1 MLTKIVNFFSKLFA
15 KIRTLD
21 FLALLALRLYLVP
34 IFWMSGTTKL
44 YALESTIHWF
54 GHPERGLDLPFPEL
68 MAYLATFTE
77 IAGAVLLLIGL
88 AVRWI
93 SIPLM
98 VVMVV
103 AATLVHADN
112 GWLIIADQTSDAA
125 QRLSGLLTWL
135 QQHHPVRHEFITE
148 LGKPVMLNNGVE
160 FAVTYFIM
168 LFTLFFYGAGRYVS
182 CDYWLGKHWHKRH
195 RA

>member
-15 KIRTLD
+15 RIRTLD

-34 IFWMSGTTKL
+34 IFWMSGTKKL

-77 IAGAVLLLIGL
+77 IAGAILLLIGL

-135 QQHHPVRHEFITE
+135 QQHYPQRHEFVTE
-148 LGKPVMLNNGVE
+148 VGKPVMLNNGVE

-168 LFTLFFYGAGRYVS
+168 LLTLFFYGAGRYVS
-182 CDYWLGKHWHKRH
+182 CDYWLGKHWRKRH
-195 RA
+195 PA